1 MGQAKRN
8 QQRPCPAL
16 GEIITPETCGGNRN
30 CKIPCPGDC
39 PHNPF
44 NPANYFS
51 IYQAIE
57 SKVIAEI
64 SRMMAKDLD
73 SHEEHALVQAIRKK
87 DIFLINALHVWH
99 IHGQNR
105 IAKWHDQGAF
115 RDWKND
121 ELTMLRSLD
130 TIRVALLEIQRVID
144 DRATLVR
151 DLLRPDVTPFV
162 LIDAKTAATICR
174 FSVFLTWVYELPG
187 GVSRLSGVAHNIG
200 EIDNLSSAEM
210 FKHIIDHLGAPAD
223 DKGRWL
229 LENMPR
235 IQASIAAIA
244 KARAARQFEISDLIV
259 CERTCRIGGKWS
271 MSANRQIRDF
281 AFLLDRHPLIQNDG
295 PDDTDAIFRASLL
308 DSQASDDH
316 PVESIGTITLFPDG
330 DIQLWSLG
338 RKHTQSVLD
347 FVTLLEPTIKVIKEK
362 FTDLCEQKKNAAGPW
377 DPSLVPAALIEHVSS
392 ISLVSQ
398 RLSLGDENPLLVSL
412 KSSFDG
418 FADKPVP
425 LLDHRSPRD
434 AAAIP
439 SLRPLLVELMKRHV
453 NMIDQQRRTKG
464 IDFDINPLLEELGLH
479 EIIQTPVPCGI
490 TDDDAEEDA
499 AEDRDAWN

>member
-8 QQRPCPAL
+8 QQRQCPAL
-16 GEIITPETCGGNRN
+16 GVIITPETCGGNRN
-30 CKIPCPGDC
+30 SKIPCPGVC

-44 NPANYFS
+44 NPANYFN

-57 SKVIAEI
+57 SKAVAGIC
-64 SRMMAKDLD
+64 RMLANDLD
-73 SHEEHALVQAIRKK
+73 SHENHALAQAIRKK

-105 IAKWHDQGAF
+105 IAKWRDQGAF

-130 TIRVALLEIQRVID
+130 TIRVALLESQRVID
-144 DRATLVR
+144 DRTTLVR
-151 DLLRPDVTPFV
+151 DLLRPDAPPIV
-162 LIDAKTAATICR
+162 LIDARTAATVCR
-174 FSVFLTWVYELPG
+174 FSVFLSWVYELPG
-187 GVSRLSGVAHNIG
+187 GVSRLSGVAHSIG
-200 EIDNLSSAEM
+200 EVGNLSHSEM
-210 FKHIIDHLGAPAD
+210 FNHIIEHLGAPAD
-223 DKGRWL
+223 DRAKWL

-235 IQASIAAIA
+235 IQDSLAAIA
-244 KARAARQFEISDLIV
+244 KARTARQFEISDLLV
-259 CERTCRIGGKWS
+259 CERTCRIGGKGFK
-271 MSANRQIRDF
+271 SASRQIRDF
-281 AFLLDRHPLIQNDG
+281 AFLLETHPLIQDDG
-295 PDDTDAIFRASLL
+295 PDDSGAIFRASLL
-308 DSQASDDH
+308 GSQASDDH

-347 FVTLLEPTIKVIKEK
+347 FVTFLEPSLKVIKEK
-362 FTDLCEQKKNAAGPW
+362 FTDLGEEKKNAAGPW

-398 RLSLGDENPLLVSL
+398 RLSLSDQSPLLVSL

-418 FADKPVP
+418 FADKPIP

-439 SLRPLLVELMKRHV
+439 SLRPLLVDLMKRHV
-453 NMIDQQRRTKG
+453 NMIDRQRRSKN

-490 TDDDAEEDA
+490 IDNNDAEEDT
-499 AEDRDAWN
+499 DPWN